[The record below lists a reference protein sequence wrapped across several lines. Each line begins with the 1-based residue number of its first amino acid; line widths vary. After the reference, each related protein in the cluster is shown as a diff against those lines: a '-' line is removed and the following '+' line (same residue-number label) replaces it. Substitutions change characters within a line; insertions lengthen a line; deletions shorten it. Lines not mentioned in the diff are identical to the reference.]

1 VFADDAAAPFL
12 KRDGAHAALMDSF
25 AYRLAPAGAARR
37 GRLAAACLDD
47 SLLRGRAEAELE
59 RMAGSSPESSQA
71 LSLLAS
77 LLVLDQRWA
86 DARATLERAHQ
97 INASLPLYRE
107 RLAEIEQAL
116 AGR

>member
-1 VFADDAAAPFL
+1 VFADDAAALFL
-12 KRDGAHAALMDSF
+12 KRGGAYAATVDSF

-37 GRLAAACLDD
+37 GRLAAAGLDD

-59 RMAGSSPESSQA
+59 RMARSSPESSQA

-86 DARATLERAHQ
+86 DARSTLERAHRM
-97 INASLPLYRE
+97 NASLPLYRE
-107 RLAEIEQAL
+107 RMAEIEQAM